1 MALAYIYTR
10 VSTPEQNSNVDNN
23 SIATQVNIATTF
35 ANNQGMEIAGITS
48 EVCSAR
54 SVKNQKEL
62 LKLFNTIKN
71 NHKEQPVNILV
82 LDVSRFTRDLIGIGR
97 FFDDFKKYHL
107 SIIAITDNV
116 IYKTNINDNEN
127 TRFIEKLLDAKKE
140 SDKISQRCKIS
151 YQIRKA
157 KGYRI
162 HVPYGKTRVFKK
174 NKYSYLNNKPE
185 IKNINLIIRLR
196 DRNMLSIKQIEQ
208 YLNSNN
214 ITHRN
219 GKPFTYSRV
228 KTIIHQHSADALTKQ
243 MQFM

>member
-1 MALAYIYTR
+1 MVLAYIYTR

-23 SIATQVNIATTF
+23 SIATQVNIATNY
-35 ANNQGMEIAGITS
+35 ANSHNMEIAGIVS

-71 NHKEQPVNILV
+71 NHKEQSVNILV

-97 FFDDFKKYHL
+97 FFDDFKKYCL

-116 IYKTNINDNEN
+116 SYKTNINDNEN

-151 YQIRKA
+151 YQIRKE

-162 HVPYGKTRVFKK
+162 SVPYGKTRVFKK

-196 DRNMLSIKQIEQ
+196 DRNLLSIKQIEQ

-243 MQFM
+243 LQVM